1 MSVAMPSD
9 KAKEII
15 KNGSVSIRV
24 KRAGMLQFQ
33 IFKVRKVELGGGQF
47 TELYVNRM
55 IEISELHR
63 IANELDLPV
72 EAENGRAFPEGKGAK
87 DFMNL

>member
-1 MSVAMPSD
+1 MPSE
-9 KAKEII
+9 KAIEII
-15 KNGSVSIRV
+15 KKGSVSIRV

-33 IFKVRKVELGGGQF
+33 TFKVRKVELGGSHF
-47 TELYVNRM
+47 TELYLNK
-55 IEISELHR
+55 IIDISELHR